1 MQNGY
6 NRPPGNSGNRQA
18 MNQKPN
24 GGSRRGSQQGRQT
37 QQNSRNGQAYGR
49 SGGGSNGNRGQGG
62 YGQVPGNR
70 GQRQPHQMTERE
82 YRAYQ
87 QRQAATA
94 AQRRRQAEVERM
106 MRRQEEKRRRA
117 RNRQVLAGRLTVFGI
132 VLMIMAIVAGGIF
145 LLVFHS
151 TPDAVEEQRMTYTYG
166 GAKIRTADFE
176 TAYADGVYYFCFQD
190 LADYLHMA
198 QTGSAAERRFLFAD
212 ENLADSRGDG
222 DEEYVTFPDGVAMAV
237 VNGQQIPLDGKN
249 RLVGEEV
256 WVSVDFVEDVMD
268 NLSLQVKDNVI
279 ALAKLVDTETT
290 EEQAENKVILY
301 LDASFRQKP
310 AEPIESIPEE
320 DAFLPSGLEDEDGEI
335 DMELANVTF
344 VNDLTVYE
352 QYMAPENRDG
362 YLDLVNTTHTL
373 SADYSPTDLLD
384 VAATAKGKS
393 TQKLRQVAAKA
404 LEALLLEMN
413 SAGLTGMQVNSGFR
427 TYSYQTMLFET
438 YTNNELAKNPNI
450 TRQEAEAIVLTYSTR
465 PGTSEHQTG
474 LAVDMATDAS
484 FSTDFQ
490 FSDHY
495 LWLEENAWKFGFI
508 LRFPEDKTDITTIQ
522 FEPWHWRFV
531 GRYHAKKIH
540 DLDVCL
546 EEYIQMLENQAAE

>member
-1 MQNGY
+1 
-6 NRPPGNSGNRQA
+6 
-18 MNQKPN
+18 
-24 GGSRRGSQQGRQT
+24 
-37 QQNSRNGQAYGR
+37 
-49 SGGGSNGNRGQGG
+49 
-62 YGQVPGNR
+62 
-70 GQRQPHQMTERE
+70 MTERE

-87 QRQAATA
+87 QRQAASA

-106 MRRQEEKRRRA
+106 MQKQEARRRRA
-117 RNRQVLAGRLTVFGI
+117 RNRQVFMGRLTVFGI
-132 VLMIMAIVAGGIF
+132 VLLIMALLAGGIF
-145 LLVFHS
+145 LLVFHH
-151 TPDAVEEQRMTYTYG
+151 TPDAVDEVRYTYTYG
-166 GAKIRTADFE
+166 GAKVRTADFE

-190 LADYLHMA
+190 LADYLGMA
-198 QTGSAAERRFLFAD
+198 QTGSAAERRFLFSDAELD
-212 ENLADSRGDG
+212 DSRGDG
-222 DEEYVTFPDGVAMAV
+222 TEEYVTFPDGVAEAV
-237 VNGQQIPLDGKN
+237 VNGQKVPLDGKN

-268 NLSLQVKDNVI
+268 NLSLQIDGKVI
-279 ALAKLVDTETT
+279 ALARLVDTETT
-290 EEQAENKVILY
+290 EEQAKNKVILY
-301 LDASFRQKP
+301 LDPTFRQKP
-310 AEPIESIPEE
+310 QTPMDPIPEE
-320 DAFLPSGLEDEDGEI
+320 NAFLPSTGLEDDNGEI

-362 YLDLVNTTHTL
+362 YLDLVNYANPV

-384 VAATAKGKS
+384 VAATAKGKT

-438 YTNNELAKNPNI
+438 YTNNELTKNPNI

-490 FSDHY
+490 YTEHY
-495 LWLEENAWKFGFI
+495 KWLVENAWKFGFI
-508 LRFPEDKTDITTIQ
+508 LRFPEDKYDITTIQ
-522 FEPWHWRFV
+522 FEPWHWRYV

-540 DLDVCL
+540 DLGVCL
-546 EEYIQMLENQAAE
+546 EEYIQMLENAGG

>member
-6 NRPPGNSGNRQA
+6 NRPPDGRRRTPDGASRSPQNRAGRPGQPR
-18 MNQKPN
+18 Q
-24 GGSRRGSQQGRQT
+24 SRTQGRPPQT
-37 QQNSRNGQAYGR
+37 GASPRQNGYSSGQHSAG
-49 SGGGSNGNRGQGG
+49 
-62 YGQVPGNR
+62 
-70 GQRQPHQMTERE
+70 RQPHQMTERE

-106 MRRQEEKRRRA
+106 MRRQEARRRRA
-117 RNRQVLAGRLTVFGI
+117 RSRQVFVGRLTVFGI
-132 VLMIMAIVAGGIF
+132 VLLIMAIVAGGLF
-145 LLVFHS
+145 LVVFHS

-166 GAKIRTADFE
+166 GARVRTVPFE
-176 TAYADGVYYFCFQD
+176 TAYAEEVYYFCFQD
-190 LADYLHMA
+190 LADYLDMA
-198 QTGSAAERRFLFAD
+198 ETGSADSRRFLFAD
-212 ENLADSRGDG
+212 PADETDDSRGTG
-222 DEEYVTFPDGVAMAV
+222 DEEYVTFPSGEAAAI
-237 VNGQQIPLDGKN
+237 VNGQKVPLDGKN
-249 RLVGEEV
+249 RLVEEEV
-256 WVSVDFVEDVMD
+256 WVSVDFVEKVMD
-268 NLSLQVKDNVI
+268 NLSLQIKDDTI
-279 ALAKLVDTETT
+279 LLAKLVDTEAETT
-290 EEQAENKVILY
+290 EEDAKNKVILY
-301 LDASFRQKP
+301 LDPGFRLKP
-310 AEPIESIPEE
+310 SEPIESIPEE
-320 DAFLPSGLEDEDGEI
+320 NAFLPSGMGDEDGEI

-384 VAATAKGKS
+384 VAATAKGKT
-393 TQKLRQVAAKA
+393 TQKLRQIAAKA

-413 SAGLTGMQVNSGFR
+413 SANLPGMQVNSGFR

-490 FSDHY
+490 YSEHY
-495 LWLEENAWKFGFI
+495 QWLTENAWKFGFI
-508 LRFPEDKTDITTIQ
+508 LRFPADKTEITTIQ

-540 DLDVCL
+540 DLGICL
-546 EEYIQMLENQAAE
+546 EEYIQMLETQAAE

>member
-1 MQNGY
+1 MPNGY
-6 NRPPGNSGNRQA
+6 GRP
-18 MNQKPN
+18 
-24 GGSRRGSQQGRQT
+24 
-37 QQNSRNGQAYGR
+37 QNNR
-49 SGGGSNGNRGQGG
+49 SGGQRSPAGAGRQPTGRSAGGNGRPAGQSSYAGSQSRSYAG
-62 YGQVPGNR
+62 

-106 MRRQEEKRRRA
+106 MQKQEARRRRA
-117 RNRQVLAGRLTVFGI
+117 RNRQVFMGRLTVFGI
-132 VLMIMAIVAGGIF
+132 VLLIMALLAGGIF
-145 LLVFHS
+145 LLVFHH
-151 TPDAVEEQRMTYTYG
+151 TPDAVDEVRYTYTYG
-166 GAKIRTADFE
+166 GTKVRTAEFE

-190 LADYLHMA
+190 LADYLDMA
-198 QTGSAAERRFLFAD
+198 QTGSAAERRFLFAHAGLD
-212 ENLADSRGDG
+212 DSRGDG
-222 DEEYVTFPDGVAMAV
+222 TEEYVTFPDGIAEAV
-237 VNGQQIPLDGKN
+237 VTGQTVPLDGKN

-268 NLSLQVKDNVI
+268 NLSLQIDGKVI

-290 EEQAENKVILY
+290 EEQAKNKVILY
-301 LDASFRQKP
+301 LDPTFRQKP
-310 AEPIESIPEE
+310 QTPMDPIPEE
-320 DAFLPSGLEDEDGEI
+320 NAFLPSTGLEDDNGEI

-362 YLDLVNTTHTL
+362 YLDLVNYANPV

-384 VAATAKGKS
+384 VAATAKGKT

-413 SAGLTGMQVNSGFR
+413 SANLTGMQVNSGFR

-438 YTNNELAKNPNI
+438 YTNNELTKNPNI

-490 FSDHY
+490 YTDHY
-495 LWLEENAWKFGFI
+495 KWLVENAWKFGFI
-508 LRFPEDKTDITTIQ
+508 LRFPEEKFSVTTIQ
-522 FEPWHWRFV
+522 FEPWHWRYV

-540 DLDVCL
+540 DLGVCL
-546 EEYIQMLENQAAE
+546 EEYIQMLENAAE